1 MSQTW
6 HRHRHRYGGRH
17 VTTSVGIIDGVNLN
31 VEITPNGTLRYT
43 VAATW
48 RDTVENPV
56 PVGLTIGG
64 NCGKASV
71 TAKITP

>member
-1 MSQTW
+1 
-6 HRHRHRYGGRH
+6 
-17 VTTSVGIIDGVNLN
+17 
-31 VEITPNGTLRYT
+31 LRYT
-43 VAATW
+43 FSAT
-48 RDTVENPV
+48 TQSANLNGIKNPV

>member
-1 MSQTW
+1 MMQGT
-6 HRHRHRYGGRH
+6 RF
-17 VTTSVGIIDGVNLN
+17 TGIINGVSLN
-31 VEITPNGTLRYT
+31 VQIAVSGTLRYSF
-43 VAATW
+43 AATAKGANLSGIK
-48 RDTVENPV
+48 NPV